1 VAVVPIDARVDTSE
15 GGAVRTLL
23 EQQYAALSDWLDEV
37 PVSAH
42 LVEPVGLGDWTLRE
56 LVAHLGLGI
65 GLARYVVAAP
75 AGAVPL
81 SLGEYVRAYPP
92 AAGQIAEMTREIS
105 ARFGDDLVG
114 GFRRTAA
121 EAFAALDAIPG
132 DVFQARRGPI
142 TRVDYLLT
150 RLLELVVHG
159 DDLQR
164 ALGRDDAPLLPAAVS
179 AVSDALA
186 EAYQERVGDA
196 PGGEGLDWI
205 RRAAGRVPD
214 IDPHLPLL

>member
-1 VAVVPIDARVDTSE
+1 MA
-15 GGAVRTLL
+15 
-23 EQQYAALSDWLDEV
+23 DWLDQLPVTEHLTV
-37 PVSAH
+37 PVR
-42 LVEPVGLGDWTLRE
+42 LGDWTVRE

-65 GLARYVVAAP
+65 GLARHVVAAP
-75 AGAVPL
+75 PGAVPL

-92 AAGQIAEMTREIS
+92 AADQIAEMTRELS

-132 DVFQARRGPI
+132 EVLQARRGPI
-142 TRVDYLLT
+142 TREDYLLT
-150 RLLELVVHG
+150 RVLELVVHG

-179 AVSDALA
+179 AVSDALGA
-186 EAYQERVGDA
+186 AYLERAGQA
-196 PGGEGLDWI
+196 PRGEGLDWI
-205 RRAAGRVPD
+205 RRAAGRAPD
-214 IDPHLPLL
+214 IDPHLPML

>member
-1 VAVVPIDARVDTSE
+1 
-15 GGAVRTLL
+15 LL
-23 EQQYAALSDWLDEV
+23 EQQSAALADWLDEV

-42 LVEPVGLGDWTLRE
+42 LVEPVGLGDWTVRE

-92 AAGQIAEMTREIS
+92 AADQIAGMTREIS
-105 ARFGDDLVG
+105 AEFGDDLVG

-121 EAFAALDAIPG
+121 EAFAALDALEAE
-132 DVFQARRGPI
+132 VFQARRGPI
-142 TRVDYLLT
+142 TREDYLRT
-150 RLLELVVHG
+150 RLIELVVHG

-164 ALGRDDAPLLPAAVS
+164 ALGRADAPLLPGAV
-179 AVSDALA
+179 VSVSCALVG
-186 EAYQERVGDA
+186 AYQERAGVPPPWG
-196 PGGEGLDWI
+196 GLDWI

-214 IDPHLPLL
+214 SDPLLPLL